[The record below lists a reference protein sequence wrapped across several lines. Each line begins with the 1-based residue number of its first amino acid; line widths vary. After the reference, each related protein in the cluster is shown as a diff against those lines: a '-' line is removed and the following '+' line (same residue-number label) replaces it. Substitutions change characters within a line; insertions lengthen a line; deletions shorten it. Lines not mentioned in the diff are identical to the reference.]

1 VPYRAVEEARAR
13 GAFAEWPATARLV
26 APFPSMTSVSFAE
39 LFRPFSAAPSDGY
52 ELRHFDLARNAV
64 VGNPLRPRRHGGS
77 WKTCCDVA
85 FQALAAKVAMYG
97 TPRWTGR
104 LEVAAAETAVL
115 GSATDPIVAYVGST
129 DGLAHMYGDEAM
141 VGFLLELDASL
152 RRLARRHR
160 EVHRRA
166 LRVVMFSDHGM
177 GRVRVR
183 SVGDVSGALR
193 RAGLRVVRRLRDP
206 DDVVASTFGVV
217 GYGALF
223 VAPGLAEAAAQGI
236 VGHEGVELAAWSPEP
251 FAVDVVSRDG
261 RARVRWREEGA
272 RRRFAYECAGV
283 DPLRLD
289 EVRRAMTA
297 RLDADGFAGD
307 RDWLAATAD
316 GYYPDALQR
325 LADAFAGDRVRS
337 RAPVLFSL
345 APGQAWGW
353 RSAHVAARFA
363 GGRIEGTHGGLDRD
377 SSLGFLLT
385 DDAAAPPRAVVRAS
399 EALAPFLVA

>member
-1 VPYRAVEEARAR
+1 
-13 GAFAEWPATARLV
+13 
-26 APFPSMTSVSFAE
+26 MTSVSFAE
-39 LFRPFSAAPSDGY
+39 LFRPLRAAPSDGY

-115 GSATDPIVAYVGST
+115 GSTTDPIVAYVGST

-141 VGFLLELDASL
+141 VRFLLELDASL
-152 RRLARRHR
+152 RRLARRHQT
-160 EVHRRA
+160 VHRRA
-166 LRVVMFSDHGM
+166 LRVVIFSDHGM
-177 GRVRVR
+177 GRVPVR

-193 RAGLRVVRRLRDP
+193 RAGLRVARRLRDP
-206 DDVVASTFGVV
+206 EDVVASTFGVV
-217 GYGALF
+217 GYGALY
-223 VAPGLAEAAAQGI
+223 VAPALAEAAARGI
-236 VGHEGVELAAWSPEP
+236 VRHEGVELAAWSPEP
-251 FAVDVVSRDG
+251 CTVDVVSRDG
-261 RARVRWREEGA
+261 RARVRWRAEGEG
-272 RRRFAYECAGV
+272 RRFACECAGL

-289 EVRRAMTA
+289 EVRRRLAREA
-297 RLDADGFAGD
+297 RLGPDGFAAD

-316 GYYPDALQR
+316 GQYPDALRR

-345 APGQAWGW
+345 APGRAWGW

-385 DDAAAPPRAVVRAS
+385 DDAAASPPPVVRAS